1 MSISNAMAS
10 GVSGLMANSRAVERI
25 SYNIANADTVGYRR
39 SFSQMVTSGSNSAN
53 GSFSTGVATEVTHSN
68 TAEGTYVETAVDS
81 NLTITGNGFFV
92 VNSNAETADAAG
104 NMFTRVGSFEPD
116 DEGNLVNAAGL
127 YLMGFAYAEDGTL
140 GAVDRASFNDLVP
153 VNVANETVSGTATAT
168 ASISGNLPS
177 QETGLDTPGDAF
189 VTSAGYYNALGESE
203 RLTMSFQPTVN
214 DDEWVV
220 TISDET
226 TDYGTVTVT
235 FNNSGANAGSPA
247 SYTNVTSTAAAPPPS
262 PSTRPPAR

>member
-104 NMFTRVGSFEPD
+104 NMFTRV
-116 DEGNLVNAAGL
+116 AASSP
-127 YLMGFAYAEDGTL
+127 MT
-140 GAVDRASFNDLVP
+140 RA
-153 VNVANETVSGTATAT
+153 
-168 ASISGNLPS
+168 
-177 QETGLDTPGDAF
+177 
-189 VTSAGYYNALGESE
+189 TS
-203 RLTMSFQPTVN
+203 
-214 DDEWVV
+214 
-220 TISDET
+220 
-226 TDYGTVTVT
+226 
-235 FNNSGANAGSPA
+235 
-247 SYTNVTSTAAAPPPS
+247 
-262 PSTRPPAR
+262 